1 MKVFFERKSIYQQNL
16 QIYDK
21 DPRPQNLQ
29 KAKCELAMTTEF
41 WLHANSIWLAKKNY
55 KSTYEKPFSREFETP
70 LDSFEAHYSLILFP
84 KRKI

>member
-41 WLHANSIWLAKKNY
+41 WL
-55 KSTYEKPFSREFETP
+55 RQ
-70 LDSFEAHYSLILFP
+70 LDLIS
-84 KRKI
+84 